1 MGLSEENALDPPRA
15 TQVRWLFVSGF
26 GYGGSQAFF
35 LGREGNEVHVANS
48 SQDPRKG
55 NSTHGRFERLVT
67 KSHVMAVQFS
77 DPGNLVCLGSS
88 SDQPFSCVLSVPL
101 RDTSL
106 ARHLMAR
113 LEEFNCESGR
123 WVEGPTVRLQEKL
136 TINVN
141 LPPYGWKMLRL
152 RPPPTPSSLS

>member
-1 MGLSEENALDPPRA
+1 M
-15 TQVRWLFVSGF
+15 
-26 GYGGSQAFF
+26 
-35 LGREGNEVHVANS
+35 
-48 SQDPRKG
+48 
-55 NSTHGRFERLVT
+55 T
-67 KSHVMAVQFS
+67 KPHVMAVQFS

-101 RDTSL
+101 RDPSL
-106 ARHLMAR
+106 ARHLVAR

-136 TINVN
+136 TVSVN